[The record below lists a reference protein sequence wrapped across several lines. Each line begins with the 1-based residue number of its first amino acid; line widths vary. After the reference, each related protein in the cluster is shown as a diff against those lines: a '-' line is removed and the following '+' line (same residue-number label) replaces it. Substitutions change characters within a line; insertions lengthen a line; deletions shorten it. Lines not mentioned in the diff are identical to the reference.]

1 MMKARRK
8 TIPPKL
14 KLVSE
19 AINDA
24 IEEAKRIKEL
34 SLQEEVIVEL
44 DKVNAALEV
53 AKEEIQRIM
62 KQVENLVGEHA
73 QIVELDQLAE
83 YPGGRRLGRWL
94 FVGILLA
101 SVVFLWAFG
110 LFPRILYVE
119 TVGSI
124 DNLISMIPSGDI
136 VIIVTI
142 WVAAMVIGLLG
153 RRARH
158 VSKRRIG

>member
-1 MMKARRK
+1 LEEKRPRARHRFDFSGK
-8 TIPPKL
+8 TRNRDAQTTTDQIL
-14 KLVSE
+14 NSLNRQAQATLDVSE
-19 AINDA
+19 D
-24 IEEAKRIKEL
+24 
-34 SLQEEVIVEL
+34 Q
-44 DKVNAALEV
+44 
-53 AKEEIQRIM
+53 
-62 KQVENLVGEHA
+62 ENLVGEHA

>member
-1 MMKARRK
+1 MEEKRPRARHRFDFSGK
-8 TIPPKL
+8 TRNRDAQTTTDQIL
-14 KLVSE
+14 NSLNRQAQATLDVSE
-19 AINDA
+19 D
-24 IEEAKRIKEL
+24 
-34 SLQEEVIVEL
+34 Q
-44 DKVNAALEV
+44 
-53 AKEEIQRIM
+53 
-62 KQVENLVGEHA
+62 ENLVGEHA